1 MQTFSRET
9 IVDRRQPAVRW
20 SAVFSGAAVAAGT
33 WLVLQLLFTGGALA
47 GLDPDDL
54 EAARLF
60 GIGTT
65 AGTLLAALVALFL
78 GGLVAGR
85 LAGHFDRKVAGMH
98 GLLVW
103 AITAVAGIVLIA
115 SSVNNLADGYHAG
128 ASVAPPPPGSAR
140 VLETTLE
147 GVNERLV
154 AEGRPPVSRSQFL
167 DAARYATRPD
177 GTTSAASF
185 VARLDLKTDLSRADA
200 EAVVRQLG
208 DRANATLALGNAIA
222 EHRAAAIA
230 AASATG
236 TAMVAAGIS
245 LFLCLV
251 ASLCGA
257 LLATRRLPRPARPT
271 TEPGYVTSPPSI
283 ELGRD

>member
-20 SAVFSGAAVAAGT
+20 SAVFSGAAVAAGA
-33 WLVLQLLFTGGALA
+33 WLVLQLVFTGGALA
-47 GLDPDDL
+47 GLDADDL

-65 AGTLLAALVALFL
+65 AGTLLAALAALFL

-85 LAGHFDRKVAGMH
+85 LAGHFDRKVAGLH

-128 ASVAPPPPGSAR
+128 ASVAPPPPGSVR

-147 GVNERLV
+147 TVNERLA

-167 DAARYATRPD
+167 DAARYAVRPD
-177 GTTSAASF
+177 GTASPESF
-185 VARLDLKTDLSRADA
+185 VARLDLRTDLSRADA
-200 EAVVRQLG
+200 EAVVRDLG
-208 DRANATLALGNAIA
+208 DRVIPTLTLANAVA

-230 AASATG
+230 AAAATG

-251 ASLCGA
+251 ASLSGA
-257 LLATRRLPRPARPT
+257 LLATRWLHRPKRPV
-271 TEPGYVTSPPSI
+271 TEPGYVTTPPSI